1 MSWRVWVGRP
11 MVSLK
16 TMLAADCA
24 FRRRNSFEQ
33 HFRSG
38 ALSFFCYPT
47 QFYPLFRFS
56 NICSFPVVVL
66 PNVSNFIVSASRS
79 PLGRCPGF
87 VKLVSFS
94 RILQYLGLTFSYY
107 YCCGPMP
114 LELKRYVL

>member
-38 ALSFFCYPT
+38 ALSLFYFFD
-47 QFYPLFRFS
+47 FYPAKS
-56 NICSFPVVVL
+56 Y
-66 PNVSNFIVSASRS
+66 
-79 PLGRCPGF
+79 PLI
-87 VKLVSFS
+87 SFS
-94 RILQYLGLTFSYY
+94 KYY
-107 YCCGPMP
+107 SNECWTIMVGK
-114 LELKRYVL
+114 E